1 MLVVSTVEPM
11 ALEGEAAADLVS
23 KEKTQNG
30 REQPATD
37 RVEEDEVGMER
48 GAIRRI
54 GEEEEEEEL
63 GLESPSK
70 RIRLSSAEDE
80 AGPCDSQ
87 DGVSQVCIGEKKIKM
102 FALSKWS
109 NFLLQL
115 VKPMVLE
122 ENGEGS
128 SGAVCAGPPSET
140 SSSSEAM
147 MDIDDE
153 CTSSEARLLSCA
165 TTEAAGPASTSTDA
179 SSMLGQN
186 GESDSDKGASTI
198 HKVARHLQMH
208 IPNIN

>member
-1 MLVVSTVEPM
+1 MLILFNLLLLATIFKVMLVVSTVEPM
-11 ALEGEAAADLVS
+11 ALEGEEAADLVS

-87 DGVSQVCIGEKKIKM
+87 DGVSQVCIGKNICVTVKC
-102 FALSKWS
+102 
-109 NFLLQL
+109 FLIF
-115 VKPMVLE
+115 
-122 ENGEGS
+122 S
-128 SGAVCAGPPSET
+128 
-140 SSSSEAM
+140 
-147 MDIDDE
+147 D
-153 CTSSEARLLSCA
+153 LL
-165 TTEAAGPASTSTDA
+165 
-179 SSMLGQN
+179 
-186 GESDSDKGASTI
+186 KR
-198 HKVARHLQMH
+198 KR
-208 IPNIN
+208 